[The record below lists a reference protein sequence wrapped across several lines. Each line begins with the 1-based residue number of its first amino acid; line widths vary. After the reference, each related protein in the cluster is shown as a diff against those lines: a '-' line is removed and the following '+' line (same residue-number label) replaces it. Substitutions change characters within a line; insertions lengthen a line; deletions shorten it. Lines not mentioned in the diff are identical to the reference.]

1 MLITLKCLHNIP
13 ACHKPLPARPLHF
26 TPSRMEASGFS
37 DGGTW
42 LAAAAVDGSDHTQSP
57 PRCSELDRR
66 SRPVPA
72 PLLGSVCRRRLR
84 AAPPRGGWGGGR
96 GRKGQGGASW
106 RSGKPGDRGCGHV
119 FVSSSAAPS
128 RPCERLGSPAL
139 KMGVAKGSSWVG
151 SAKTPGKRP

>member
-42 LAAAAVDGSDHTQSP
+42 LAAAAVDGSDH
-57 PRCSELDRR
+57 
-66 SRPVPA
+66 SRV
-72 PLLGSVCRRRLR
+72 
-84 AAPPRGGWGGGR
+84 PRGVRNLTGARVLCPRLSSALYAEGVYELHRLAGGWGGR